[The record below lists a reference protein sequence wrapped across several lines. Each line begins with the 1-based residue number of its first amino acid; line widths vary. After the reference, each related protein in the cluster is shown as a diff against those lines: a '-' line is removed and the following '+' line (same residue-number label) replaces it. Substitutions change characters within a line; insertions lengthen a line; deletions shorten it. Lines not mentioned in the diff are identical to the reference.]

1 MGFVYV
7 LKTGQNQFKIG
18 RTKNVEKRIKELST
32 GNPNTIIEIDRIETE
47 HDTVVEKFLQNKF
60 YENRCKTGDS
70 TEHYELSLEELKQ
83 GLQEARKFLEG
94 YIPAKEKAEEYSKLE
109 SNGIMKAASDE
120 VRNLCG
126 DLYSIKGKMENL
138 KFEEEALKNQIKC
151 FIENSSGIDGL
162 ATWKSECSTT
172 LDIGLVKEKYPE
184 IFTACSKETQKRS
197 FKLLKTKED

>member
-1 MGFVYV
+1 MFLTKNLKLFNGYEKMGFVYV

-83 GLQEARKFLEG
+83 GHK
-94 YIPAKEKAEEYSKLE
+94 KLE
-109 SNGIMKAASDE
+109 S
-120 VRNLCG
+120 
-126 DLYSIKGKMENL
+126 
-138 KFEEEALKNQIKC
+138 F
-151 FIENSSGIDGL
+151 
-162 ATWKSECSTT
+162 
-172 LDIGLVKEKYPE
+172 
-184 IFTACSKETQKRS
+184 
-197 FKLLKTKED
+197 